1 MPKKQQIGRLAV
13 RTEGQF
19 VNAYYVMPHTMEGA
33 LMLFGVSRA
42 AAEYPGVRDKVI
54 ELGKAI
60 VTSILHDITGEV
72 AQWPDAPTPAPEHER
87 AGNS

>member
-13 RTEGQF
+13 RTEGNF
-19 VNAYYVMPHTMEGA
+19 VNAYYAMPNTMDGA

-54 ELGKAI
+54 ELGQAI

-72 AQWPDAPTPAPEHER
+72 VEWPNAPMPAPEHER